1 MNSVAL
7 FGIQFVWFLVVWTTI
22 AELFVKPLV
31 QRSEIN
37 DQLSIWLLPQLFR
50 MLGVGLLVQN
60 LAPDLPYSF
69 GLPTAIGDAI
79 TAVFAFVAII
89 ALQKKWS
96 SARSFVFV
104 CNGIG
109 SLDLLIALPHA
120 ALTQAPIYL
129 AAQWYVP
136 AAVVPLMIVSHIMLW
151 RTLLHDHPKQ
161 GAT

>member
-7 FGIQFVWFLVVWTTI
+7 FGIQFVWFLIVWTTI

-31 QRSEIN
+31 QRSAIN

-50 MLGVGLLVQN
+50 ILGVGLLVQN

-69 GLPTAIGDAI
+69 ALPTAIGDAI
-79 TAVFAFVAII
+79 TAVFAFVSII

-96 SARSFVFV
+96 SARSLVFV
-104 CNGIG
+104 CNVIG
-109 SLDLLIALPHA
+109 SVDLLIALPHA
-120 ALTQAPIYL
+120 AVTQAPNYL

-136 AAVVPLMIVSHIMLW
+136 AVVVPFMIVSHVMLW
-151 RTLLHDHPKQ
+151 RTLLSDRPE
-161 GAT
+161 